1 MSERTERIDE
11 HGEPRTRPGTAGREG
26 DTSVVIVHRN
36 PLEPFPYDRW
46 LRDHEGPVVILAA
59 RDRFEPFGEPIPEG
73 NLGYTHLE
81 LFDHDDEVAG
91 RVARLAAEYG
101 ATHLIGEHEADVL
114 RVAALREELGLPGAR
129 AADVLP
135 FRDKALMKEH
145 AARAGVEVAPHA
157 VPRTAADV
165 EAFADVH
172 GFPLVVKNRAGFNS
186 IGLRIMRDRDA
197 LTAFLTEAYGSRRDG
212 RRDDLLLEAYV
223 PGRMC
228 HVDGLVVNGEVVLA
242 WPSQYQ
248 YELASFGTDSGSRV
262 DLALDPGDPLTG
274 RLLEL
279 TGRTL
284 AALRRPGG
292 RLRDHAFHA
301 EIFHTP
307 DDRLVL
313 CEIACR
319 SGGGKIR
326 EVFHT
331 LFGVNLAECSIRAQL
346 GLPLPDVE
354 RAVRPGRRPEPARM
368 AGQVLMMKRPGF
380 IHALPDVPPEP
391 WVEHFWL
398 YARPGQ
404 VVPPASGSADFLT
417 VAIASAPSRAECER
431 RLRSLGARL
440 EEQVRI
446 GAVPS

>member
-1 MSERTERIDE
+1 M
-11 HGEPRTRPGTAGREG
+11 
-26 DTSVVIVHRN
+26 SVVIVHRN

-46 LRDHEGPVVILAA
+46 LRDYEGPVVILAA
-59 RDRFEPFGEPIPEG
+59 RDRFEPFGERVPEG
-73 NLGYTHLE
+73 DLGYTRLE
-81 LFDHDDEVAG
+81 LFDHDDQVAG

-114 RVAALREELGLPGAR
+114 RVAALREELGLPGPR

-145 AARAGVEVAPHA
+145 AARAGVEVAPHT
-157 VPRTAADV
+157 VPGSVADV
-165 EAFADVH
+165 LAFADLH

-186 IGLRIMRDRDA
+186 VGLRILRDRDA
-197 LTAFLTEAYGSRRDG
+197 LTAFLAETYGSQRDERRDEQG
-212 RRDDLLLEAYV
+212 NLRGAEQRDDLLLEAYV

-228 HVDGLVVNGEVVLA
+228 HVDGLVVDGEVVLA

-248 YELASFGTDSGSRV
+248 YELASFGTDPGSRV

-354 RAVRPGRRPEPARM
+354 RVVRPGRRPEPARM
-368 AGQVLMMKRPGF
+368 AGQVLMMKRPGL
-380 IHALPDVPPEP
+380 IHALPDAPREP

-398 YARPGQ
+398 YAEAGQ

-417 VAIASAPSRAECER
+417 VAIASAPTRAECER